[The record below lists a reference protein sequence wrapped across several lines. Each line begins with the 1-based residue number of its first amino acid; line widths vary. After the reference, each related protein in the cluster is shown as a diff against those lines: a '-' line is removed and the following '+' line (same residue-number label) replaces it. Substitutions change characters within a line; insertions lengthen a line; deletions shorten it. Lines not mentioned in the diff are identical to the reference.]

1 MISCINLIELL
12 KDDSIKLEECK
23 IQKVFQMCISK
34 IENTK
39 YPKKEMFKRLLNCS
53 DQHANLMVGGV
64 HHELEKAELSNDL
77 AKLLELKNNYKEFC
91 EFHISKYPY
100 YKWYN
105 YNSIN

>member
-34 IENTK
+34 IEDTK

-64 HHELEKAELSNDL
+64 HHELEKAEL
-77 AKLLELKNNYKEFC
+77 LELKNNYKEFC

-100 YKWYN
+100 YK
-105 YNSIN
+105 